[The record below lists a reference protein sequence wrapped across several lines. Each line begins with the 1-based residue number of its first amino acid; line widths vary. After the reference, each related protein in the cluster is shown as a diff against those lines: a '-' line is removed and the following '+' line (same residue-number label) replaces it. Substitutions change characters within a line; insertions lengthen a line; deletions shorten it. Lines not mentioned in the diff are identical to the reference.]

1 MKPNDMAAS
10 KKYFHDHLVLL
21 LLSVNAFL
29 ALAGGIF
36 ILVRLIG
43 SHGNGF
49 IVQCRDCADPTAINK
64 FTTGNV
70 TDILAFVAF
79 GLIVLAVNTSLSL
92 RVYQI
97 HRQLALT
104 VLGLGVLL
112 LSLNVI
118 IGYELLLLR

>member
-1 MKPNDMAAS
+1 MASS
-10 KKYFHDHLVLL
+10 KKYFRDHLVLL
-21 LLSVNAFL
+21 LLTVNAFL
-29 ALAGGIF
+29 ALAGGVF
-36 ILVRLIG
+36 ILVRLAS

-49 IVQCRDCADPTAINK
+49 IVQCRDCANPSAISR

-79 GLIVLAVNTSLSL
+79 GLIVLVANTMLSL

-112 LSLNVI
+112 LTLNI
-118 IGYELLLLR
+118 AIAYELLLLR